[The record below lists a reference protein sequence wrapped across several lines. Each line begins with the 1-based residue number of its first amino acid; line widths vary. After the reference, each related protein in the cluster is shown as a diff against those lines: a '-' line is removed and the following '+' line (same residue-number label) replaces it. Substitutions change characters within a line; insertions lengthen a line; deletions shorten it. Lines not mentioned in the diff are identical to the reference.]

1 MSETPDERVDRQ
13 LAELAKVPWTCVQC
27 GGSPDDHV
35 IGCKVGHAEAVE
47 KVAALEAELEQMR
60 GLKLYWKEKALA
72 YECAVGI
79 VSGLPVAR
87 EEGGDE

>member
-47 KVAALEAELEQMR
+47 KVAALEAELAKTEWQR
-60 GLKLYWKEKALA
+60 DKAA
-72 YECAVGI
+72 GVAGI
-79 VSGLPVAR
+79 DISEL
-87 EEGGDE
+87 DEAWAERTKA